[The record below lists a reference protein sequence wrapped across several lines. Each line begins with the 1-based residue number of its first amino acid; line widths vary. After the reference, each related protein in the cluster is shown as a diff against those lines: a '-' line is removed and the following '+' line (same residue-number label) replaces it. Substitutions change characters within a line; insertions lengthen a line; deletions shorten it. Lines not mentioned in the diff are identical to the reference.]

1 MVKDDMGQKM
11 DHFKIII
18 FFLGEDKEAL
28 LQAQLIT
35 IVVIVSSDY
44 TMTIKALL
52 SQDFYF
58 YIDVISNQYLL
69 GEELA

>member
-18 FFLGEDKEAL
+18 IFLGEDKEAL

-69 GEELA
+69 G